1 VTFGR
6 NAIPQAQR
14 ESTLAFFARARPRD
28 QVIRRLAVPRRGT
41 PWFRGNMTLPAPNCP
56 DERQMN
62 AKCPELNAE
71 FLNQP

>member
-1 VTFGR
+1 M
-6 NAIPQAQR
+6 PC
-14 ESTLAFFARARPRD
+14 
-28 QVIRRLAVPRRGT
+28 
-41 PWFRGNMTLPAPNCP
+41 FRGNMALPVPNCP